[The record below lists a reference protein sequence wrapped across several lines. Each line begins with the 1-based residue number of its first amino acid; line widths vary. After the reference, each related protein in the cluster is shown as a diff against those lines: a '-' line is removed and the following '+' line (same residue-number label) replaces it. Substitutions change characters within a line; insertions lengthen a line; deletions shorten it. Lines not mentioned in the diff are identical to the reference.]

1 MGEVE
6 EITMDL
12 TETKNELNQIL
23 QEDEKDRMQLRVIEV
38 AYIQKYGY
46 EIGSPEANKLFPLG
60 WFEDCDYNDKIAIIA
75 EAIANLSDE
84 ATNPIIVMNK
94 LTFAAF
100 KEAQYNGT
108 SK

>member
-75 EAIANLSDE
+75 EAIANDKK
-84 ATNPIIVMNK
+84 IIETK
-94 LTFAAF
+94 LYQARIEGVKTR
-100 KEAQYNGT
+100 
-108 SK
+108 